1 MICLNSWLY
10 DENNPFS
17 KVEAIQY
24 YDELRKDLEE
34 GYFEGINV
42 YLSFFNK
49 ELVNILDYFNEYIVI
64 FDALITIPLGLYL
77 CKKQCTKLSTLDN
90 HEEQLLGYKKAASMR
105 ILLVGNTMVFAIA
118 AFYLMG
124 AYQSMLWVAAV
135 SAIGW
140 YFTKPSERKMEL
152 ELQAKDPNQENY

>member
-1 MICLNSWLY
+1 MEQKIIRTLNVYYYGIMALTLLAGTLAYFLIMKDHVQPIDSL
-10 DENNPFS
+10 S
-17 KVEAIQY
+17 TLGQAIQY
-24 YDELRKDLEE
+24 
-34 GYFEGINV
+34 V
-42 YLSFFNK
+42 
-49 ELVNILDYFNEYIVI
+49 VI
-64 FDALITIPLGLYL
+64 FDALVTIPLGLYL

-90 HEEQLLGYKKAASMR
+90 EEEKLQGYKKAASLR
-105 ILLVGNTMVFAIA
+105 ILLVSNTMVFAIA

-152 ELQAKDPNQENY
+152 ELQPKDPNQEQY

>member
-1 MICLNSWLY
+1 MEQKIIRTLNVYYYGIMALTLLVGTLAYFLIMKDYVQPIDSL
-10 DENNPFS
+10 S
-17 KVEAIQY
+17 GLGQAIQY
-24 YDELRKDLEE
+24 
-34 GYFEGINV
+34 I
-42 YLSFFNK
+42 
-49 ELVNILDYFNEYIVI
+49 II
-64 FDALITIPLGLYL
+64 FDALVTIPLGLYL
-77 CKKQCTKLSTLDN
+77 CKKQCTKLSVLDN
-90 HEEQLLGYKKAASMR
+90 EEEKLQGYKKAASLR

-152 ELQAKDPNQENY
+152 ELQPKDPNQEQY

>member
-1 MICLNSWLY
+1 MEQKIIRTLNVYYYGIMALTLLAGTLAYFLIMKDYVQPIDSL
-10 DENNPFS
+10 S
-17 KVEAIQY
+17 TLGQAIQY
-24 YDELRKDLEE
+24 
-34 GYFEGINV
+34 V
-42 YLSFFNK
+42 
-49 ELVNILDYFNEYIVI
+49 VI
-64 FDALITIPLGLYL
+64 FDALVTIPLGLYL

-90 HEEQLLGYKKAASMR
+90 EEEKLQGYKKAASLR

-152 ELQAKDPNQENY
+152 ELQPKDPDQEQY

>member
-1 MICLNSWLY
+1 MEQKIIRTLNVYYYGIMALTLLAGTLAYFLIMKDYVQPIDALSTLGQ
-10 DENNPFS
+10 
-17 KVEAIQY
+17 AIQY
-24 YDELRKDLEE
+24 
-34 GYFEGINV
+34 V
-42 YLSFFNK
+42 
-49 ELVNILDYFNEYIVI
+49 VI
-64 FDALITIPLGLYL
+64 FDALVTIPLGLYL

-90 HEEQLLGYKKAASMR
+90 EEEKLQGYKKAASLR

-152 ELQAKDPNQENY
+152 ELQPKDPNQETY

>member
-1 MICLNSWLY
+1 MEQKIIRTLNVYYYGIMALTLLAGTLAYFLIMKDYVQPIDSL
-10 DENNPFS
+10 S
-17 KVEAIQY
+17 TLGQAIQY
-24 YDELRKDLEE
+24 
-34 GYFEGINV
+34 V
-42 YLSFFNK
+42 
-49 ELVNILDYFNEYIVI
+49 VI
-64 FDALITIPLGLYL
+64 FDALVTIPLGLYL
-77 CKKQCTKLSTLDN
+77 CKKQCTKLSVLDN
-90 HEEQLLGYKKAASMR
+90 EEEKLQGYKKAASMR

-152 ELQAKDPNQENY
+152 ELQPKDPTQEQY

>member
-1 MICLNSWLY
+1 MEQKIIRTLNLY
-10 DENNPFS
+10 YYGIMALTLLAGTLAYFLIMKDYVQPIDS
-17 KVEAIQY
+17 LSTLGQAIQY
-24 YDELRKDLEE
+24 
-34 GYFEGINV
+34 V
-42 YLSFFNK
+42 
-49 ELVNILDYFNEYIVI
+49 VI
-64 FDALITIPLGLYL
+64 FDALVTIPLGLYL

-90 HEEQLLGYKKAASMR
+90 EEEKLQGYKKAASLR
-105 ILLVGNTMVFAIA
+105 ILLVSNTMVFAIA

-152 ELQAKDPNQENY
+152 ELQPKDPNQEQY

>member
-1 MICLNSWLY
+1 MEQKIIRTLNVYYYGIMALTLLAGTLAYFLIMKDYVQPIDSL
-10 DENNPFS
+10 S
-17 KVEAIQY
+17 TLGQAIQY
-24 YDELRKDLEE
+24 
-34 GYFEGINV
+34 V
-42 YLSFFNK
+42 
-49 ELVNILDYFNEYIVI
+49 VI
-64 FDALITIPLGLYL
+64 FDALVTIPLGLYL

-90 HEEQLLGYKKAASMR
+90 EEEKLQGYKKAASLR
-105 ILLVGNTMVFAIA
+105 ILLVSNTMVFAIA

-152 ELQAKDPNQENY
+152 ELQPNDPNQEQY